1 MSKENVPPKLIKM
14 FDEITIIQKYES
26 KKNQA
31 YEIKADEKKY
41 ILKLFSD
48 QRKQYLQ
55 SEISVLSCAKQDLV
69 PDLIEYD
76 EKDSFLMLE
85 KIPGNNL
92 CDALNDTSIDGNKKK
107 KLVIL
112 LAEWFATFHK
122 DFSISG
128 CTTVIRADSILRN
141 FIVSDNGIIGVDFE
155 EARQGNPWEDIGE
168 ICASILDTD
177 PMFTEEK
184 IGLVKTFLNVYETAV
199 LWQCDEPISK
209 YIAKSL
215 ICHSRFRNDSKA
227 KKMKDFANTLN
238 SVQSF

>member
-1 MSKENVPPKLIKM
+1 MSKVIVPPKLIKM
-14 FDEITIIQKYES
+14 FDEIKIIQKYES

-31 YEIKADEKKY
+31 IEIQADEKKY

-55 SEISVLSCAKQDLV
+55 SEVSVLSCAKQDLI
-69 PDLIEYD
+69 PSLIAYD
-76 EKDSFLMLE
+76 EQDSFLMLE

-122 DFSISG
+122 DFSMTS
-128 CTTVIRADSILRN
+128 CATVIRADSILRN
-141 FIVSDNGIIGVDFE
+141 FLINDDRIIGVDFE
-155 EARQGNPWEDIGE
+155 EAQQANPWEDIGE
-168 ICASILDTD
+168 ICASILDTN

-184 IGLVKTFLNVYETAV
+184 IKLVQIFLKSYEEQV
-199 LWQCDEPISK
+199 LWKSDEEISIYISK
-209 YIAKSL
+209 YLHKHL
-215 ICHSRFRNDSKA
+215 RFRSTTTA
-227 KKMKDFANTLN
+227 KKMKDFANTMLDE
-238 SVQSF
+238 SLL